1 LVYLDRALEIHPV
14 FGKASQ
20 SKGLCYFYLKDYK
33 RAGDTWLQTQQMNVG
48 IGENVDALLKSVAD
62 IYFYYGMKAG
72 ADKDFRKSISQF
84 KQAIAYKP
92 DMPEVWYN
100 MGGAYFTVFN
110 YDSAKLCFETALRY
124 KPDMTDA
131 QFGLNALIENGLVK
145 PPVKKVE

>member
-1 LVYLDRALEIHPV
+1 
-14 FGKASQ
+14 
-20 SKGLCYFYLKDYK
+20 
-33 RAGDTWLQTQQMNVG
+33 
-48 IGENVDALLKSVAD
+48 
-62 IYFYYGMKAG
+62 
-72 ADKDFRKSISQF
+72 
-84 KQAIAYKP
+84 
-92 DMPEVWYN
+92 